1 MTSSEWYR
9 FITFTNKSGC
19 VKSEDF
25 MKYLDYFA
33 QQNPNDSEV
42 DSIETVK
49 ENLAKAY
56 KSITKRDFYGDYP
69 NVWNYSPTTS
79 GQHTKIE
86 TNMEVQPK
94 IGTKKTVIAWP
105 KAGKIEPENENIIK
119 SEIHENDPQ
128 PGCSSSTNEEVPFVT
143 VVKLGMYVFLYIY
156 IILHSFLTKI
166 NYFVYIFR
174 MRRQNKFANEG

>member
-9 FITFTNKSGC
+9 FIKFTNKSGC

-33 QQNPNDSEV
+33 QNPNDSEV

-69 NVWNYSPTTS
+69 NVWNYSPS
-79 GQHTKIE
+79 SDAKIAKIE
-86 TNMEVQPK
+86 SKNVLQEPK
-94 IGTKKTVIAWP
+94 IGDKKTVIAWP
-105 KAGKIEPENENIIK
+105 KAGKIEPENEKMKIEVHD
-119 SEIHENDPQ
+119 EILENDPQ
-128 PGCSSSTNEEVPFVT
+128 PGCSSSTNQDPFKT
-143 VVKLGMYVFLYIY
+143 DIKLGMYGF
-156 IILHSFLTKI
+156 
-166 NYFVYIFR
+166 N
-174 MRRQNKFANEG
+174 